1 MGELEEA
8 SCLVRRGPRGV
19 GLPMAPNKVPFSG
32 VALNIQLA
40 VTAIHMM
47 SMSALI
53 PGMWDYLKAMGATVN
68 YIGWGMAAFPF
79 GAWAASRYLRDAP
92 LGPIKMILPPRENPD
107 DSSKMRVKRVT
118 KGKPWTR
125 TTFALL
131 MLVAIGG
138 NVLYAIGPSPEM
150 ILVGRM
156 LAGMGA
162 GAAVLTHKFIEFST
176 GGDEV
181 MVRSRMVMLGAT
193 QAAGAVA
200 GVALAVVVGMLPS
213 VKVGAIDKE
222 FSSQPIAALFL
233 ALLYFLLLPGVWWT
247 YDSIAPKKETIDYVD
262 QQKGEIDAPP
272 SNYMPA
278 QRFGILVPAVVYDR
292 GQARPT
298 SLPDVFSTAVCLVV
312 YFFTNNLM
320 IGVEVAHGPIC
331 TELFQWQSTDIAIT
345 YLAFLAAGI
354 IGLML
359 SLSLSDEVPCNRR
372 LFGALVLMFV
382 TYGLML
388 QPHTPKEQYIAFLVV
403 CGACYY
409 VTDIAMTEIHVDKIG
424 EEDDPRMTASH
435 KHMVMGW
442 LNSTASFT
450 RIISAIVTGYIYAY
464 YSEKDHITRRPY
476 AVYGCGFGVCLL
488 LVMMTIIFYKRF
500 QFRSLENQI
509 VPPDK
514 MPLQPQVINC
524 IDE

>member
-1 MGELEEA
+1 M
-8 SCLVRRGPRGV
+8 
-19 GLPMAPNKVPFSG
+19 
-32 VALNIQLA
+32 I
-40 VTAIHMM
+40 

-53 PGMWDYLKAMGATVN
+53 PGMWNYLRAMGASVN

-92 LGPIKMILPPRENPD
+92 LGPIKMISRPES
-107 DSSKMRVKRVT
+107 DSDNTKGRVKRVV

-125 TTFALL
+125 STFALL
-131 MLVAIGG
+131 MIAAIAG
-138 NVLYAIGPSPEM
+138 NIIYAVGPSPEV
-150 ILVGRM
+150 ILLGRM
-156 LAGMGA
+156 LAGVGSS
-162 GAAVLTHKFIEFST
+162 AALLTHKYIEFST

-181 MVRSRMVMLGAT
+181 MVRSRMVMLGTT

-200 GVALAVVVGMLPS
+200 GVAIAVVVGMLPS
-213 VKVGAIDKE
+213 VHIDAVNHE
-222 FSSQPIAALFL
+222 FSSQPIAAIFVAFL
-233 ALLYFLLLPGVWWT
+233 YLILLPGVWST
-247 YDSIAPKKETIDYVD
+247 YDSIMPKKDAIDFVD
-262 QQKGEIDAPP
+262 QHKGEIDAPP
-272 SNYMPA
+272 SNYMAA
-278 QRFGILVPAVVYDR
+278 QRFGVLVPAVVYDR

-298 SLPDVFSTAVCLVV
+298 SLPDVFSTAVVLVV

-320 IGVEVAHGPIC
+320 VGIEVAHGPIC
-331 TELFQWQSTDIAIT
+331 ADLFQWQSADIAIT
-345 YLAFLAAGI
+345 YLAFLVAGI

-382 TYGLML
+382 SYGLML

-403 CGACYY
+403 VGACYY

-450 RIISAIVTGYIYAY
+450 RIVGAIVTGYIYNY
-464 YSEKDHITRRPY
+464 YTEPNHLTRRPY
-476 AVYGCGFGVCLL
+476 AVYGCAFGVCLL

-524 IDE
+524 IDDT

>member
-1 MGELEEA
+1 MGFYGQRRRLA
-8 SCLVRRGPRGV
+8 SALRGESSS
-19 GLPMAPNKVPFSG
+19 MAPNKTPFSG
-32 VALNIQLA
+32 VSLNMQLA
-40 VTAIHMM
+40 VTAVHMI

-53 PGMWDYLKAMGATVN
+53 PGMWNYLKAMGASVN

-92 LGPIKMILPPRENPD
+92 LGPIKSIRRPEAD
-107 DSSKMRVKRVT
+107 ADASKGRVKRTV
-118 KGKPWTR
+118 KGKPWTKS
-125 TTFALL
+125 TFVFL
-131 MLVAIGG
+131 MILAIAG
-138 NVLYAIGPSPEM
+138 NVVYAMGSRPE
-150 ILVGRM
+150 VV
-156 LAGMGA
+156 LAGR
-162 GAAVLTHKFIEFST
+162 VL
-176 GGDEV
+176 
-181 MVRSRMVMLGAT
+181 
-193 QAAGAVA
+193 A
-200 GVALAVVVGMLPS
+200 GVVLAVIVGMLPS
-213 VKVGAIDKE
+213 VRISGFDHE
-222 FSSQPIAALFL
+222 FSSQPIAAIVLAFL
-233 ALLYFLLLPGVWWT
+233 YLVLLPGVWMT
-247 YDSIAPKKETIDYVD
+247 YDSIMPKKDCIDYVD

-298 SLPDVFSTAVCLVV
+298 SLPDVFSTAVVLVV

-320 IGVEVAHGPIC
+320 VGVEVAHGPIC
-331 TELFQWQSTDIAIT
+331 AELFQWQSVDIAIT
-345 YLAFLAAGI
+345 YLAFLVAGI

-372 LFGALVLMFV
+372 VFGALVLMFV

-403 CGACYY
+403 IGACYY

-450 RIISAIVTGYIYAY
+450 RVVSAIVTGYIYAY
-464 YSEKDHITRRPY
+464 YSQTD
-476 AVYGCGFGVCLL
+476 G
-488 LVMMTIIFYKRF
+488 
-500 QFRSLENQI
+500 
-509 VPPDK
+509 
-514 MPLQPQVINC
+514 
-524 IDE
+524 

>member
-1 MGELEEA
+1 MGETQAKRSFCCACPWEL
-8 SCLVRRGPRGV
+8 GV
-19 GLPMAPNKVPFSG
+19 AMAPTKTPFSG
-32 VALNIQLA
+32 LSLNIQLA
-40 VTAIHMM
+40 VTMLHMM
-47 SMSALI
+47 SMTALI
-53 PGMWDYLKAMGATVN
+53 PGMWNYLKEMGATVN

-79 GAWAASRYLRDAP
+79 GAWVAARYLRDCP
-92 LGPIKMILPPRENPD
+92 LGPIKMISRPEADADN
-107 DSSKMRVKRVT
+107 SKGRVKRTV
-118 KGKPWTR
+118 KGKPWTKSM
-125 TTFALL
+125 FALL
-131 MLVAIGG
+131 MIVAAAG
-138 NVLYAIGPSPEM
+138 NIVYAFGQRPEV
-150 ILVGRM
+150 ILAGRV
-156 LAGMGA
+156 LAGMGSS
-162 GAAVLTHKFIEFST
+162 AALLTHKFVEFST

-200 GVALAVVVGMLPS
+200 GVVLAVVVGMLPS
-213 VKVGAIDKE
+213 VRISGFDKE
-222 FSSQPIAALFL
+222 FSSQPLAAITIAV
-233 ALLYFLLLPGVWWT
+233 LYVILLPGVWMT
-247 YDSIAPKKETIDYVD
+247 YDSIMPKKDAIDYVD
-262 QQKGEIDAPP
+262 QHKGEIDAPP
-272 SNYMPA
+272 SNYMSA

-298 SLPDVFSTAVCLVV
+298 SLPDVFSTAVVLVV

-320 IGVEVAHGPIC
+320 VGVEVAHGPIC
-331 TELFQWQSTDIAIT
+331 AELFQWQSVDIAIT
-345 YLAFLAAGI
+345 YLAFLVAGI

-372 LFGALVLMFV
+372 VFGALVLMFV

-403 CGACYY
+403 IGACYY

-424 EEDDPRMTASH
+424 EEEDARMTASH

-450 RIISAIVTGYIYAY
+450 RIFSSIITGYIYAY
-464 YSEKDHITRRPY
+464 YSEAGQLARRPY
-476 AVYGCGFGVCLL
+476 AVYGCAFGVCML

-524 IDE
+524 IDEA